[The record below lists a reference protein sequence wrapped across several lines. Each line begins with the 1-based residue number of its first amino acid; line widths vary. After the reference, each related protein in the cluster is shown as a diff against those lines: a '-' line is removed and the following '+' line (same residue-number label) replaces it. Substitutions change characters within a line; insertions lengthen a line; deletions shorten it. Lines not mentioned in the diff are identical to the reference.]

1 MRMKPADT
9 ARGED
14 LSPLMTALRGQIAR
28 LEQAQARLARPE
40 SGVKPWLTGLAAI
53 DSHLPA
59 QGLARAGLHD
69 VSPRSHDDQPAAM
82 GFALALALRRLAC
95 PRERRPI
102 LWCRLAAREREHG
115 RLHGH
120 GLEGLG
126 LSRRRFVTISLGKP
140 ASLLWVM
147 EEALKSGALAA
158 VLGDAEAAHAGLTVT
173 RRLALAAAAG
183 KSAAILAFA
192 RTDAD
197 ATASNTRWTVA
208 ARPSRSPPE
217 DAAAPG
223 PPCWNIDLTRARG
236 GRPGAWT
243 VEWHHAQSR
252 FSLVSGFSDRAVH
265 PFTDQSGADAAAQ
278 GPALRA
284 G

>member
-1 MRMKPADT
+1 
-9 ARGED
+9 
-14 LSPLMTALRGQIAR
+14 MTALRGQIAR

-120 GLEGLG
+120 GLEG
-126 LSRRRFVTISLGKP
+126 
-140 ASLLWVM
+140 
-147 EEALKSGALAA
+147 
-158 VLGDAEAAHAGLTVT
+158 
-173 RRLALAAAAG
+173 
-183 KSAAILAFA
+183 
-192 RTDAD
+192 
-197 ATASNTRWTVA
+197 
-208 ARPSRSPPE
+208 
-217 DAAAPG
+217 
-223 PPCWNIDLTRARG
+223 
-236 GRPGAWT
+236 
-243 VEWHHAQSR
+243 
-252 FSLVSGFSDRAVH
+252 
-265 PFTDQSGADAAAQ
+265 
-278 GPALRA
+278 
-284 G
+284 